1 MVVAVVVADAG
12 RVADARSAA
21 LVVGAGSLVAGYLS
35 ALRRRCVPVC
45 DRLRSAST
53 PTSCSPCS
61 SRTEFK
67 SFVRLHID
75 DKGNLD
81 LFAFGIPEIVAM
93 WHKSE
98 IPEPAAVDE
107 AGVIWRPVLVPTAA
121 NDDEPPPY
129 VELIEHLTFPPN

>member
-1 MVVAVVVADAG
+1 MYLFVTDWFGLHPDIVFAVQ
-12 RVADARSAA
+12 
-21 LVVGAGSLVAGYLS
+21 
-35 ALRRRCVPVC
+35 
-45 DRLRSAST
+45 
-53 PTSCSPCS
+53 

-98 IPEPAAVDE
+98 IPEPAAVDA

-121 NDDEPPPY
+121 NSRARG
-129 VELIEHLTFPPN
+129 